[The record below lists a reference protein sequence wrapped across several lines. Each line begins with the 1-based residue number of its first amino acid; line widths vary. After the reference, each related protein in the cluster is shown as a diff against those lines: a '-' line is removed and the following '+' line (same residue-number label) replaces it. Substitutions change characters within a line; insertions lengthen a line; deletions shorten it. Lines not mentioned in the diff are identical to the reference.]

1 MTSMSLVA
9 GLQEGNISLSIKS
22 YQIIYFLYISLIVFH
37 PFVRKVEKK
46 HLQTVILST
55 DHHPQYIYFVSI
67 EFQYIEFYLFYIQ
80 SDCTETSK
88 KFHALAM
95 IIVLKWKIIIAFTPP
110 EFNSSKTINNKKF
123 IFKYIN
129 FNWKFR

>member
-1 MTSMSLVA
+1 MSLVA

-46 HLQTVILST
+46 HLQTVILSM

-80 SDCTETSK
+80 SDWTKTSH
-88 KFHALAM
+88 KFNLRTM
-95 IIVLKWKIIIAFTPP
+95 INLL
-110 EFNSSKTINNKKF
+110 
-123 IFKYIN
+123 
-129 FNWKFR
+129 

>member
-1 MTSMSLVA
+1 MSLVA

-80 SDCTETSK
+80 SDWTKTSK

-95 IIVLKWKIIIAFTPP
+95 IIVLK
-110 EFNSSKTINNKKF
+110 
-123 IFKYIN
+123 
-129 FNWKFR
+129 